1 MHQPSTGP
9 DWLDRRIRAGEV
21 ILIDGAMGTELEARG
36 VPMDDTVWCG
46 AAVLDHGGVAQAIHE
61 DYIRAGADVIITN
74 TFATAR
80 HSLEPAGH
88 GAAVASVN
96 RKAVELA
103 RRARDSAADRP
114 IAIAGSISAF
124 IAATAGSEWRE
135 PASLAAT
142 FREQAELL
150 AEAGVDLIV
159 LEMMQHLDRA
169 RPAVEAAVATGLP
182 VWIGCSC
189 RRAPA
194 GPGLVSHDQPL
205 DDFGELLAGLA
216 GLGGALMA
224 IMHSDVDATLPGLE
238 LLRAH
243 WSGPTGAYPNSGH
256 FVMPNWQFVDII
268 SPDALAAEA
277 IGWIEQ
283 GAQVIGGC
291 CGIGPDHIRRL
302 KQLLPAKRPTATGAQ
317 G

>member
-1 MHQPSTGP
+1 MHQPPIGP

-46 AAVLDHGGVAQAIHE
+46 AAVIDHGDVAQAIHE

-80 HSLEPAGH
+80 HVLEPAGH
-88 GAAVASVN
+88 GAAVATVN
-96 RKAVELA
+96 QKAVELA
-103 RRARDSAADRP
+103 RRARDQTADRP
-114 IAIAGSISAF
+114 IAIAGSISTF
-124 IAATAGSEWRE
+124 IGPIAGPEWRE
-135 PASLAAT
+135 PATLAAT
-142 FREQAELL
+142 FREQAGLL
-150 AEAGVDLIV
+150 VDAGVDLIV
-159 LEMMQHLDRA
+159 LEMMEHLDRA

-194 GPGLVSHDQPL
+194 GPGLVSRDQPY
-205 DDFGELLAGLA
+205 DDFGTLLTGLA

-224 IMHSDVDATLPGLE
+224 IMHSDVDVTQPGLD
-238 LLRAH
+238 LLRPH

-277 IGWIEQ
+277 IGWIER

-291 CGIGPDHIRRL
+291 CGIGPAHIRRL
-302 KQLLPAKRPTATGAQ
+302 KQQLPARLPTARGAQ